1 MKIAIIPARGN
12 SKRIKRKNIK
22 KFYNK
27 PIIQWTIEKLK
38 KSKLFDLI
46 IVSSEDNEI
55 LKISKKSKCDLVIK
69 RPKKLSG
76 DNVTTIAVI
85 KHAIKKIN
93 LEKKINFSICCV
105 YPCNPLLNV
114 KDLKLALSC
123 MNKQKNKFVFSATD
137 FNPQTNAAFRIDKNN
152 NVISQNTELAV
163 KDKKRLLYY
172 QDAGQF
178 YWGFVK
184 TWLEHNNIHKN
195 SKIIKIPNW
204 RVVDINTQ
212 DDWNKAKALFKL
224 IRLNKNDFR

>member
-93 LEKKINFSICCV
+93 MSISLNFKKIKGNLVHSTSVINWKKIKIGKGNIIGPYVVIGNNPQWKNKKPSGKKPAPAKKDDKKEEKK
-105 YPCNPLLNV
+105 
-114 KDLKLALSC
+114 K
-123 MNKQKNKFVFSATD
+123 
-137 FNPQTNAAFRIDKNN
+137 
-152 NVISQNTELAV
+152 
-163 KDKKRLLYY
+163 
-172 QDAGQF
+172 
-178 YWGFVK
+178 
-184 TWLEHNNIHKN
+184 
-195 SKIIKIPNW
+195 
-204 RVVDINTQ
+204 
-212 DDWNKAKALFKL
+212 
-224 IRLNKNDFR
+224 